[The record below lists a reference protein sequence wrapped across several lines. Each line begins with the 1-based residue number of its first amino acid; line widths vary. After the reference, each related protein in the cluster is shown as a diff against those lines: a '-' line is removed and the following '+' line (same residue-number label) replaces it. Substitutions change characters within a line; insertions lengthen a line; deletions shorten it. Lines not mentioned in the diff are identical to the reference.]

1 MKNSARQEVFPH
13 DSDDGNASRPRPLT
27 WALLNWHAICI
38 IESIQLEAK
47 EWHTMMFN
55 PNGLW
60 GNGLS
65 LKVLCGQTLLLLAI
79 VPLAR
84 GQDTA
89 VESESRGGG
98 KSANPARS
106 SGLEPDAQAGF
117 LSNGVELPS
126 VFPMILQRN
135 LISRFSMGEIYD
147 SGLRNGPYANES
159 DTFTEAS
166 ASFAY
171 QLRRK
176 RTEYA
181 VDYRYSA
188 RFYNRFSNL
197 NVIAHDL
204 GLSQIRQLT
213 RHLAWNLNYRYNLT
227 PDYSG
232 GLLQES
238 LAREF
243 SFANPLPTAGMLN
256 PVPSLNPGMSSGG
269 AIFANP
275 LPGGVSL
282 LPTTV
287 NTLPQMLSP
296 GDGLLA
302 LRSIRMTNHAATNLN
317 YDLNARTA
325 FFSQAGFQRMRYE
338 DRNLFGADSYS
349 ISAGMRHLF
358 SPRTSAGIAYQAGR
372 TELPF
377 LRHRYTSQGFVV
389 SLNRQLTQSTY
400 LTLTVGPAWADLQ
413 SQETIPLS
421 PLLAN
426 LLGRPAL
433 SRDVARALP
442 SWMGSM
448 GVATQWHRLNLNL
461 NYGRSVGSTNGLGG
475 ASFQQHYS
483 ASLGRPLGRK
493 TSFSVTAVYSQ
504 SEFLA
509 IRDPIRLNQRALGG
523 TFTRRLSSSLDLVA
537 FVNYSKILTGLQS
550 SFLLNHNQFGIRF
563 QYHFPRLRQM

>member
-1 MKNSARQEVFPH
+1 
-13 DSDDGNASRPRPLT
+13 
-27 WALLNWHAICI
+27 
-38 IESIQLEAK
+38 
-47 EWHTMMFN
+47 MMFN

-135 LISRFSMGEIYD
+135 LISRFSIGEIYD
-147 SGLRNGPYANES
+147 SGLLNGKYANES

-181 VDYRYSA
+181 ADYRYSA

-256 PVPSLNPGMSSGG
+256 PVPSLNPGISSGN
-269 AIFANP
+269 ATFANP

-296 GDGLLA
+296 GDGLFA
-302 LRSIRMTNHAATNLN
+302 LRSIRMTSHAATSLN
-317 YDLNARTA
+317 YDLNPRTA

-338 DRNLFGADSYS
+338 DKNLFGSDNYS
-349 ISAGMRHLF
+349 LSAGMRHLF
-358 SPRTSAGIAYQAGR
+358 SPRTSVGIAYQAGR
-372 TELPF
+372 NELPF
-377 LRHRYTSQGFVV
+377 LRNRYTTQGVV
-389 SLNRQLTQSTY
+389 FSLNHQLTRSTF
-400 LTLTVGPAWADLQ
+400 LTLTVGPTRSERQ
-413 SQETIPLS
+413 SQEEISLS

-433 SRDVARALP
+433 YHDVTVSLP

-448 GVATQWHRLNLNL
+448 GVATQWHRMNLNF
-461 NYGRSVGSTNGLGG
+461 NYDRMVSSTNGLGG

-483 ASLGRPLGRK
+483 VTLGRQLRRG
-493 TSFSVTAVYSQ
+493 TSFSVRAAYTQ
-504 SEFLA
+504 SDFLA
-509 IRDPIRLNQRALGG
+509 ILDPIRMNQRALSA
-523 TFTRRLSSSLDLVA
+523 TFTQRMSSSLDLVA
-537 FVNYSKILTGLQS
+537 FVNYSKMLTGLQN

-563 QYHFPRLRQM
+563 QYHFPRLSQM